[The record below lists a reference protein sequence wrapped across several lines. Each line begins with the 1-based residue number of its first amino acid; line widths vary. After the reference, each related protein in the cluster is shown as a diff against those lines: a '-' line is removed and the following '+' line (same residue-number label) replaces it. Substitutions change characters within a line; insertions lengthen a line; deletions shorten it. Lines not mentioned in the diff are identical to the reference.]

1 MRVRGLSF
9 CFDVMRVVL
18 IWLLGL
24 VLVGCAGPGREGGDL
39 PGLMVERLGWM
50 DEVARAKQAKGLPV
64 EDVVRE
70 AALLDVMAGLGE
82 EVGLSGGVVRGFF
95 AGQILAA
102 KVCQEEWLARNAGRE
117 VKGEALLDLAGT
129 VRPALDAI
137 GKRMI
142 GALRQARSGGNA
154 CCLVEVA
161 RGRLAGEG
169 YSPKV
174 IAAAVGGLEAGL
186 RREELGCD

>member
-1 MRVRGLSF
+1 MKRMMKQMFAMRGCL
-9 CFDVMRVVL
+9 VL
-18 IWLLGL
+18 ALVL

-39 PGLMVERLGWM
+39 PGLMVDRLGWM
-50 DEVARAKQAKGLPV
+50 DEVARVKQAKGLPV
-64 EDVVRE
+64 EDAVRE
-70 AALLDVMAGLGE
+70 AALLDAMASLGAEMGLPGAA
-82 EVGLSGGVVRGFF
+82 VRGFF
-95 AGQILAA
+95 AGQIRAA

-117 VKGEALLDLAGT
+117 VKGEALPDLAGK

-154 CCLVEVA
+154 CCLVEAA
-161 RGRLAGEG
+161 RDRLAGEG

-174 IAAAVGGLEAGL
+174 IAAAIGGLEAGL
-186 RREELGCD
+186 GLEDLGCD

>member
-64 EDVVRE
+64 EEVVRE
-70 AALLDVMAGLGE
+70 GALLVGMAGLGA

-117 VKGEALLDLAGT
+117 VKGEALPDLAGK

-154 CCLVEVA
+154 CCLVEAA
-161 RGRLAGEG
+161 RDRMAGEG

-186 RREELGCD
+186 GREELGCD